1 MKPRSLLIAVV
12 TVAAISAG
20 APVTGGAAPPVT
32 TRLSFGLPT
41 KLAKGQTVKLRVV
54 ALKPDVLAI
63 RNSRNRRV
71 VRSRIQPGRATEIG
85 ITRLVT
91 GITGRVTLTVTSA
104 SGRAPA
110 INRRSGRPRIIV
122 SRVPV
127 AADTTNPTSPPGLNA
142 SETTRTR
149 LTVTWAAATDN
160 VGVTSYLISRNGSLV
175 ATTVDQSQT
184 VDQLDCGT
192 DYSIGV
198 KARDSAGNVGPET
211 TATFPTVACPVVM
224 SVGDMACPPVVT
236 APPTCQQ
243 AAVAAVVN
251 AQNPDAF
258 IGLGDAQYPDWSA
271 VVPGADYNAAFGS
284 LLPRTWAVQGNHDF
298 NSGAGAPGLGGSGTN
313 WYTYFGA
320 AHAGPAYGQPWS
332 VDLGTWHVV
341 LLNSNCDSVTNAVAG
356 CAAQNTWLDND
367 LRTTRQPCVVA
378 AWHHPRWSPTA
389 SDGPSYVDNPLSA
402 PWFQTLYTR
411 GADVVLNGHSHHYE
425 RLHPVDPS
433 RNRDDARG
441 VRNFTIGTGGR
452 NLRAPNALSPVS
464 AATLGAYGALKL
476 TLRARSVEWV
486 FITEAGASFDAGSA
500 DCHSKA

>member
-1 MKPRSLLIAVV
+1 MKPRSLLTAMV
-12 TVAAISAG
+12 TVAATLAG
-20 APVTGGAAPPVT
+20 APVAGGAAPPVG
-32 TRLSFGLPT
+32 TRLSFALPT
-41 KLAKGQTVKLRVV
+41 KLAKGQTVTLRVV
-54 ALKPDVLAI
+54 ALKPDVLTVS
-63 RNSRNRRV
+63 NNRNRRA
-71 VRSRIQPGRATEIG
+71 VRSRIRPGRATDIG

-104 SGRAPA
+104 SGQAPT

-122 SRVPV
+122 SRIPV
-127 AADTTNPTSPPGLNA
+127 AADTTNPSAPSGLNSA
-142 SETTRTR
+142 ENIRTGI
-149 LTVTWAAATDN
+149 TVFWAAATDN
-160 VGVTSYLISRNGSLV
+160 VGVASYLISRNGTPV
-175 ATTVDQSQT
+175 ATTGNQSQT
-184 VDQLDCGT
+184 LDQLDCGT
-192 DYSIGV
+192 AYAIGV
-198 KARDSAGNVGPET
+198 KAQDSAGNVGPEA
-211 TATFPTVACPVVM
+211 TATFSTAACPVVM
-224 SVGDMACPPVVT
+224 SVGDMACLPVVT
-236 APPTCQQ
+236 TPPTCQQ
-243 AAVAAVVN
+243 ASVAAVVN

-271 VVPGADYNAAFGS
+271 AVPGADYNAAFGS

-298 NSGAGAPGLGGSGTN
+298 NSGAGGPSFTAAGSN
-313 WYTYFGA
+313 WYDYFGP
-320 AHAGPAYGQPWS
+320 AHAGPTYGQPWS

-367 LRTTRQPCVVA
+367 LRTTRQPCVAA

-402 PWFQTLYTR
+402 PWFQTLYSR

-441 VRNFTIGTGGR
+441 VRSFTIGTGGR
-452 NLRAPNALSPVS
+452 NLRPPNALSAVS
-464 AATLGAYGALKL
+464 AATLGTYGALKL
-476 TLRARSVEWV
+476 TFKARSVEWV
-486 FITEAGASFDAGSA
+486 FITDAGASFDAGSA